1 MLLGLRTVI
10 HPAPDLAAAKTWWTG
25 VLGRPPYFD
34 EPFYVGFDVGGYE
47 LGLDPAA
54 DPAAGAIPYWGVED
68 ADDALA
74 RLLAAGATA
83 REPVT
88 DVGGGIRVARVTD
101 PAGVVVGIIVNP
113 HFSLPDRPAPGEQAR
128 TQSS

>member
-10 HPAPDLAAAKTWWTG
+10 HPAPDLGAAKAWWAG
-25 VLGRPPYFD
+25 ILGREPYFD

-47 LGLDPAA
+47 LGLNPAA
-54 DPAAGAIPYWGVED
+54 DPAAGAVAYWGVAD
-68 ADDALA
+68 PDDALA

-88 DVGGGIRVARVTD
+88 DVGGGIRVASVTD
-101 PAGVVVGIIVNP
+101 PHGVVVGIIDNP
-113 HFSLPDRPAPGEQAR
+113 HFALPDRPAGAPEG
-128 TQSS
+128 QSP